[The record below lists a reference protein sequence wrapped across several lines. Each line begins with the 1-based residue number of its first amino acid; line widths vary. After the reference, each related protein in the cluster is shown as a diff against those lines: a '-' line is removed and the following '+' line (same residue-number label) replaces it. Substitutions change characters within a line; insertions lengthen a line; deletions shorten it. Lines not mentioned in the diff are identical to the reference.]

1 MLSEIKSND
10 GGSNV
15 LDLLS
20 KLLDTKIELDNDQ
33 LYTDQFEDISI
44 KIKKNGFYIKDS
56 LKRESL
62 LKYLEDFTKNIKP
75 KKDLLKPP
83 MNKAE
88 GEAGGEGEGGEG
100 AGGEQ
105 ENEGTPITQVNFVE
119 DYYSLFKKISWCGIS
134 LNEKESYLL
143 VNSIRNLSAKL
154 QVGMLTFFGKIYGT
168 EKDYYIV
175 EATEIDPPENFN
187 YDNDMEKRKEDGVNK
202 NVFYVTNDLFEK
214 WVELPDVKPSQIRAS
229 RLIKYTFTGN
239 LDNPICSN
247 PTF

>member
-1 MLSEIKSND
+1 METENAYKEISEMLSEIKSND

-44 KIKKNGFYIKDS
+44 KIKKNGYYIKDS

-62 LKYLEDFTKNIKP
+62 LKYLEDYIKNIKP

-88 GEAGGEGEGGEG
+88 GEAGGEGEGEG
-100 AGGEQ
+100 GGAEQ

-119 DYYSLFKKISWCGIS
+119 DYYTLFNKISWAGIGLDEKTSFLLS
-134 LNEKESYLL
+134 LYF
-143 VNSIRNLSAKL
+143 RALS
-154 QVGMLTFFGKIYGT
+154 
-168 EKDYYIV
+168 
-175 EATEIDPPENFN
+175 
-187 YDNDMEKRKEDGVNK
+187 
-202 NVFYVTNDLFEK
+202 
-214 WVELPDVKPSQIRAS
+214 
-229 RLIKYTFTGN
+229 
-239 LDNPICSN
+239 
-247 PTF
+247 